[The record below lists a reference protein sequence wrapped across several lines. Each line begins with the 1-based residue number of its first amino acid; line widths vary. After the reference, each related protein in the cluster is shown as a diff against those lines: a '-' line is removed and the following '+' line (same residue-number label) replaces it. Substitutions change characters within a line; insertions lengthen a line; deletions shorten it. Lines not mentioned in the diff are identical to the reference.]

1 MEARSRTRFSHQL
14 WPTLECVLLLPP
26 RYLRPSFLASLVL
39 FLLFL
44 PLQPL
49 TRNQTGYRQC
59 RQRLR
64 LAVRDGAAERVG
76 GPLHLLAS
84 VRPPPSLSS
93 IVFSPS
99 LRARPPVDSSLPTY
113 AAEERFSV
121 VPLPSTV
128 SLARFPLRKR
138 TYLYP
143 LPRSLHDPSV
153 ANRARLVGNPHRRRG
168 ELGMGH
174 RLPVPQEVGD
184 VDPSHRLP
192 HLGGEDGA
200 EREPAR
206 SRRSCSL
213 QLPGYL
219 LQLDVRMD

>member
-84 VRPPPSLSS
+84 VRPPFSSSSL
-93 IVFSPS
+93 VFSPS

-113 AAEERFSV
+113 AAEERSSAV
-121 VPLPSTV
+121 LQPSTV
-128 SLARFPLRKR
+128 RLAQLCPPEKNSPFLSSSGLYMIRQSQIEQDSWATLIDDEANWGWDTVYP
-138 TYLYP
+138 YLKK
-143 LPRSLHDPSV
+143 
-153 ANRARLVGNPHRRRG
+153 
-168 ELGMGH
+168 
-174 RLPVPQEVGD
+174 
-184 VDPSHRLP
+184 
-192 HLGGEDGA
+192 
-200 EREPAR
+200 
-206 SRRSCSL
+206 
-213 QLPGYL
+213 
-219 LQLDVRMD
+219 